1 MAEADAAGEDDV
13 GRDTSNQIH
22 DGVYFGSVLQGRN
35 VSLQLPAPVTPALSG
50 LPPASTT
57 FIGRDS
63 HLEALLQGLAPGRQR
78 QQAVLVASVAGLAGI
93 GKTELVVQ
101 TTARALKK
109 PGWFPGGVLFV
120 DMFGYDTKRRLSPAQ
135 ALRGL
140 LHALGIPDEHIP
152 EELQDRSRLYR
163 SALAEFARQKC
174 RILVVI
180 DNASSSEQV
189 DPLLPTDGTTAVL
202 LTSRHTLDVGARLH
216 DLDILDEHASVEL
229 LRNALFE
236 ARGAADTRV
245 SDAPEDAALIA
256 RLCAGLPL
264 ALRIAAALL
273 SDTPRR
279 PLADLS
285 RALSDVQHRLD
296 HLTRESRAVRAALDL
311 SYEQLS
317 QAQARMFRL
326 VALNP
331 GPDLSTAAAAHGAA
345 ADESHTERLLLEL
358 TRAHLVEPGAVWG
371 RWGLHDLVRVYASER
386 AAKELTTPDDVRRLL
401 RHYLERATQAEGYVV
416 NLMEPTPHGFP
427 DRSHAVA
434 WMDAEREN
442 LFAAAALAETTRH
455 HDIARDL
462 PLAMES
468 YFSMHGYIEEWRAN
482 AALAIRAAHALDDER
497 GAAQAGVS
505 LSDALRALNAHDE
518 AISESR
524 KAADIFRGLGDQS
537 GEGMALRALASAL
550 SYADQH
556 EESLRMSEQAIPLL
570 QRGSNRH
577 IAAVALMDYGANL
590 ISLER
595 HNEAIDALRK
605 SLAVLSQTSKSVKA
619 LALLN
624 LAEGLNGAGRRA
636 EATRCFQECVA
647 CALEAGGPWE
657 TDIAAKASVFLG
669 NLFSEDEQPVQAILY
684 FRQGADLF
692 KQIGDDSSAAAAFR
706 ALGATLLDLG
716 ENPGEVNDS
725 GPTATTHEGHY
736 EQAADALF
744 EAITLTRRAAEN
756 RPDEDKPK
764 LADLLMNYSTPLV
777 HLGRCDEAQAAA
789 QEALATLRQLAEGDP
804 HTHQKNL
811 ARALGNLAWIL
822 SQDSAKLGAALKVS
836 TEAVDIATGLVRNSP
851 AEHSELL
858 RVTVELK
865 AGLLGELAQA
875 SIYKIAHATMARAK
889 GELSPTVLEREI
901 GLTPSEI
908 AAGTAWLDAYYRS
921 QECSQQPGE
930 SAESD
935 DGSSK

>member
-1 MAEADAAGEDDV
+1 MAEADAAGEDSAS
-13 GRDTSNQIH
+13 RDTSNQIH
-22 DGVYFGSVLQGRN
+22 DGVYFGWVIQGRN

-63 HLEALLQGLAPGRQR
+63 HLEALLQGLAPGPQR
-78 QQAVLVASVAGLAGI
+78 QEAVLVASVAGLAGV

-101 TTARALKK
+101 TAARALEK
-109 PGWFPGGVLFV
+109 PGWFPGGGLFV
-120 DMFGYDTKRRLSPAQ
+120 DMFGYDSKRRLSPAQ

-152 EELQDRSRLYR
+152 EEQQDRSRLYR
-163 SALAEFARQKC
+163 SVLAEFARQKR

-202 LTSRHTLDVGARLH
+202 LTSRHTLDLGARLH

-229 LRNALFE
+229 LRKALFE
-236 ARGAADTRV
+236 ARDAADTRV
-245 SDAPEDAALIA
+245 SDAPEDAAMIA

-273 SDTPRR
+273 ADTPRR

-285 RALSDVQHRLD
+285 QALSDVHHRLD
-296 HLTRESRAVRAALDL
+296 QLARESRAVRAALDL

-317 QAQARMFRL
+317 EAQARMFRL

-345 ADESHTERLLLEL
+345 ADQLHTKQLLLEL

-386 AAKELTTPDDVRRLL
+386 AAKEPTTTDDVRRLL
-401 RHYLERATQAEGYVV
+401 RYYLERATRADDYVV

-427 DRSHAVA
+427 DRSQAVA
-434 WMDAEREN
+434 WLDAEREN
-442 LFAAAALAETTRH
+442 LFAAAALAEAMGH

-462 PLAMES
+462 PLALEN
-468 YFSMHGYIEEWRAN
+468 YFSMHGYVEEWRAN
-482 AALAIRAAHALDDER
+482 AALAIRAAQALDDER
-497 GAAQAGVS
+497 GAARAGVS
-505 LSDALRALNAHDE
+505 LSDALRALNAYAE

-524 KAADIFRGLGDQS
+524 KAAEIFRCLGDQS

-550 SYADQH
+550 SYSGH
-556 EESLRMSEQAIPLL
+556 YEESLRMSEQAIPLL
-570 QRGSNRH
+570 KRGSNRH
-577 IAAVALMDYGANL
+577 FAAVALMDYGAHL
-590 ISLER
+590 TLLKR
-595 HNEAIDALRK
+595 YNEAIGALQE
-605 SLAVLSQTSKSVKA
+605 SLAVLSQTSKSVKT

-624 LAEGLNGAGRRA
+624 LAHALDGVGRRA
-636 EATRCFQECVA
+636 EATHSFQECIA

-669 NLFSEDEQPVQAILY
+669 NLFSEDEQPVQASLY
-684 FRQGADLF
+684 FRQGAALF
-692 KQIGDDSSAAAAFR
+692 KQTGDDTSAAEAFR
-706 ALGATLLDLG
+706 ALGATLIALG
-716 ENPGEVNDS
+716 ENSGEGSDS
-725 GPTATTHEGHY
+725 RLTATAHEGNY
-736 EQAADALF
+736 EQAADALS
-744 EAITLTRRAAEN
+744 EAITLTRRAVEN
-756 RPDEDKPK
+756 RPDEVAPE
-764 LADLLMNYSTPLV
+764 LADILRNYSTPLV
-777 HLGRCDEAQAAA
+777 HLGRCDEAQVAA
-789 QEALATLRQLAEGDP
+789 QEALTIVRQLAEQDP
-804 HTHQKNL
+804 HAHQTNL
-811 ARALGNLAWIL
+811 ALALDNLAWVL
-822 SQDSAKLGAALKVS
+822 SQDSAQLPAALKAS
-836 TEAVDIATGLVRNSP
+836 TEAVDIATGLARNDP

-858 RVTVELK
+858 RYTAELK

-875 SIYKIAHATMARAK
+875 SVCKIAHATMTRAK
-889 GELSPTVLEREI
+889 EELNPTTLEQET
-901 GLTPSEI
+901 GLLPSQI
-908 AAGTAWLDAYYRS
+908 AAGTAWLDAYHRS
-921 QECSQQPGE
+921 QELPPGE